1 MTRLSSLVVFYIF
14 YTFLY
19 QLPVLIMLVVA
30 ELFKFN
36 FQNYFQSLGSIKIFI
51 GLCYAVY
58 SIFLPG
64 YRAFLASQAYG
75 DRDMK
80 FWEAHEVSGTIL
92 KTYFGFVP
100 VLGKLFQSE
109 RSRKA

>member
-1 MTRLSSLVVFYIF
+1 MTRLSSLIVFYVF

-19 QLPVLIMLVVA
+19 QLPIIILIAAA
-30 ELFKFN
+30 EFLKFD
-36 FQNYFQSLGSIKIFI
+36 FRIYFESSESLKLTS
-51 GLCYAVY
+51 GLCYALY
-58 SIFLPG
+58 SLCIPG

-92 KTYFGFVP
+92 KTYLSFVP
-100 VLGKLFQSE
+100 IFGKLFQSKPN
-109 RSRKA
+109 RNV